1 MQMKSIVI
9 NGKTR
14 SVFGKKEANKER
26 KHNEIPCVL
35 SGGKETLHFTAPLPE
50 FHPLYYS
57 PEAFLVDLMVD
68 GVKHHATLQDS
79 QFHPVSDKLLHVDFK
94 EIFDDK
100 EVTIKVPLLISGN
113 SIGVRNGGKL
123 RQRRRDLKI
132 RALPNL
138 LPDHLEI
145 DITDLDIGKSVNV
158 VDLKF
163 PDIEILDLP
172 NVQIVAVISARAAL
186 KGMEE
191 VVPAAGATAEAV
203 EGAAVPAAEGAAA
216 PGAKGAAPAAKGA
229 AAPAAKD
236 AKGAAKDSKDSK
248 DSK

>member
-1 MQMKSIVI
+1 MKSIVI

-14 SVFGKKEANKER
+14 NVFGKKEAKKQR

-35 SGGKETLHFTAPLPE
+35 YGGKETIHFNAPLTE

-57 PEAFLVDLMVD
+57 PEAYLVDLMVD
-68 GVKHHATLQDS
+68 GAKHHATLQAS
-79 QFHPVSDKLLHVDFK
+79 QFHPVSDQLLHVDFK

-100 EVTIKVPLLISGN
+100 QVTIHVPLLITGN

-132 RALPNL
+132 RALPAL

-145 DITDLDIGKSVNV
+145 DITDLDIGKSINV

-163 PDIEILDLP
+163 DNVEILDLP
-172 NVQIVAVISARAAL
+172 NVQVVAVISARAAL

-191 VVPAAGATAEAV
+191 AVPVAGAVV
-203 EGAAVPAAEGAAA
+203 EGAEGAVAPAAEGEA
-216 PGAKGAAPAAKGA
+216 
-229 AAPAAKD
+229 AAKD
-236 AKGAAKDSKDSK
+236 AKAGAKDAKAAPKDAKDSKESK
-248 DSK
+248 

>member
-1 MQMKSIVI
+1 MKSIVI

-14 SVFGKKEANKER
+14 NVFGKKEAKKAR

-35 SGGKETLHFTAPLPE
+35 YGGKETLHISAPLTE

-57 PEAFLVDLMVD
+57 AEAYLVDLMVD
-68 GVKHHATLQDS
+68 GVKHHATLQAS

-100 EVTIKVPLLISGN
+100 QVSIHVPILITGN

-145 DITDLDIGKSVNV
+145 DITDLDIGKSINV
-158 VDLKF
+158 IDLKF
-163 PDIEILDLP
+163 DNIEILDLP
-172 NVQIVAVISARAAL
+172 NVQVVAVISARAAM

-191 VVPAAGATAEAV
+191 PEPAAGAII
-203 EGAAVPAAEGAAA
+203 EGAEGTVVPAAEGEAASKDAKAA
-216 PGAKGAAPAAKGA
+216 PKD
-229 AAPAAKD
+229 AKD
-236 AKGAAKDSKDSK
+236 ARDSKDSK
-248 DSK
+248 DSKESK

>member
-1 MQMKSIVI
+1 MKSIVI

-14 SVFGKKEANKER
+14 SVFGKKEANKKR
-26 KHNEIPCVL
+26 KHDEIPCVL
-35 SGGKETLHFTAPLPE
+35 YGGKETLHFSAALPE

-57 PEAFLVDLMVD
+57 PEAFLVDLMID
-68 GVKHHATLQDS
+68 GAKHHATLQAS
-79 QFHPVSDKLLHVDFK
+79 QFHPVTDKLLHVDFK

-100 EVTIKVPLLISGN
+100 LVTIKVPLLISGN

-132 RALPNL
+132 RALPAL

-145 DITDLDIGKSVNV
+145 DITDLEIGKSVNV

-163 PDIEILDLP
+163 PNIEILDLP

-191 VVPAAGATAEAV
+191 ATPAAGAVV
-203 EGAAVPAAEGAAA
+203 EGAEGAAAPAAEGAAA
-216 PGAKGAAPAAKGA
+216 AKGAP
-229 AAPAAKD
+229 APAAKD
-236 AKGAAKDSKDSK
+236 AKGGKDAKDSKDSK
-248 DSK
+248 

>member
-14 SVFGKKEANKER
+14 NLFGKKEAKKER
-26 KHNEIPCVL
+26 KHDEIPCVL
-35 SGGKETLHFTAPLPE
+35 YGGKETLHFSVPLPE

-57 PEAFLVDLMVD
+57 AEAYLIDLMVD

-94 EIFDDK
+94 EIFDNK
-100 EVTIKVPLLISGN
+100 PVTIHIPLLITGN

-123 RQRRRDLKI
+123 RQRRRNLKI

-145 DITDLDIGKSVNV
+145 DITDLDIGKSINV
-158 VDLKF
+158 IDLKF
-163 PDIEILDLP
+163 DNIEILDLP
-172 NVQIVAVISARAAL
+172 NVQVVAVISARAAL

-191 VVPAAGATAEAV
+191 PEPAVVAPV
-203 EGAAVPAAEGAAA
+203 EGAEGIAVPAAEGEA
-216 PGAKGAAPAAKGA
+216 
-229 AAPAAKD
+229 AAKD
-236 AKGAAKDSKDSK
+236 AKAAPKDAKTAAKDAKVTPKDAKDNKDSK
-248 DSK
+248 

>member
-1 MQMKSIVI
+1 MKSIVI

-14 SVFGKKEANKER
+14 NVFGKKEAKKQR
-26 KHNEIPCVL
+26 KNNEIPCVL
-35 SGGKETLHFTAPLPE
+35 YGGKETIHFSAPLPE

-57 PEAFLVDLMVD
+57 PEAYLVDLMID
-68 GVKHHATLQDS
+68 GVKHHATMQAS

-100 EVTIKVPLLISGN
+100 AVSIKVPLLITGN

-123 RQRRRDLKI
+123 RQRRRDLSI

-145 DITDLDIGKSVNV
+145 DITDLDIGKSINV
-158 VDLKF
+158 IDLKF
-163 PDIEILDLP
+163 ENIKILDLP

-191 VVPAAGATAEAV
+191 VAPAAGV
-203 EGAAVPAAEGAAA
+203 VAEGAEGEAA
-216 PGAKGAAPAAKGA
+216 AVTEGETAAKDTKGASKDAKA
-229 AAPAAKD
+229 SPKDAKD
-236 AKGAAKDSKDSK
+236 AKDSKESK
-248 DSK
+248 

>member
-1 MQMKSIVI
+1 MKSIAI

-14 SVFGKKEANKER
+14 SVFGKKEANKKR
-26 KHNEIPCVL
+26 KHDEIPCVL
-35 SGGKETLHFTAPLPE
+35 YGGKETLHFSAPLTE

-57 PEAFLVDLMVD
+57 PEAFLVDLMID
-68 GVKHHATLQDS
+68 GMKHHATLQAS

-100 EVTIKVPLLISGN
+100 PVTIKVPLLISGN

-132 RALPNL
+132 RALPAL

-145 DITDLDIGKSVNV
+145 DITDLDIGKSINV

-163 PDIEILDLP
+163 PSIEILDLP
-172 NVQIVAVISARAAL
+172 NVQIVAVISARAAM

-191 VVPAAGATAEAV
+191 AAPAAGTAEV
-203 EGAAVPAAEGAAA
+203 AEGAAA
-216 PGAKGAAPAAKGA
+216 PAAEGA

-236 AKGAAKDSKDSK
+236 AKDAKAAGKDSKESKDSK
-248 DSK
+248 